1 MHPAISRLR
10 GRMDL
15 NKSPPYNPGFD
26 SFLSAKL
33 GRGSKHL
40 SSYFPTAQTG
50 LCLSVAA
57 AESRFLTTLEFFF
70 SDVRDET
77 DDQVPP

>member
-1 MHPAISRLR
+1 MN
-10 GRMDL
+10 L

-26 SFLSAKL
+26 SFLSAEL

-40 SSYFPTAQTG
+40 SSYFPTARTE

-57 AESRFLTTLEFFF
+57 AASRFLTTLEFFF
-70 SDVRDET
+70 PLSDVRDET